1 MKKAVEIIYRVLL
14 VIVILIWMGL
24 IYVEYKR
31 FNNDLPMIV
40 LLKEETKTYDDGYV
54 VINYGLGYKSIT
66 YEREN
71 LKGKEFGHIFIKVRE
86 EIPKR

>member
-14 VIVILIWMGL
+14 VIVIIIWMGL
-24 IYVEYKR
+24 IYIEYKR

-66 YEREN
+66 YERAN

-86 EIPKR
+86 EMPKR

>member
-1 MKKAVEIIYRVLL
+1 
-14 VIVILIWMGL
+14 MGL
-24 IYVEYKR
+24 IYIEYKR

-66 YEREN
+66 YERAN

-86 EIPKR
+86 EMPKR

>member
-1 MKKAVEIIYRVLL
+1 MVVL
-14 VIVILIWMGL
+14 VWMGL
-24 IYVEYKR
+24 IYIEYKR

-66 YEREN
+66 YERAN

-86 EIPKR
+86 EMPKR